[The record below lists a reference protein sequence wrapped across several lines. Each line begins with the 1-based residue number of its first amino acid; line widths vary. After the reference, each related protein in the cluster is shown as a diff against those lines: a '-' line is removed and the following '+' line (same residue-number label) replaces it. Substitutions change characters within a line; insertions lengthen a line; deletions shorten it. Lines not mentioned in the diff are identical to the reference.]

1 MLKRNL
7 VKFVFLVN
15 SYLKRS
21 GIGRSALVRY
31 LRKGVYRLLMR
42 IVAPDDVYLTR
53 SNDIQMYVYTNT
65 VSFHDY
71 VLQSYEPYTT
81 ELFKQAVKPR
91 AVVVDIGAQFGY
103 FSLIAAKLAGS
114 QGRVYSFE
122 PSASNFKLLKDN
134 IRLNNIDNITPFQ
147 KAVGESS
154 SVVTLFIYQ
163 GSDSHGMYPR
173 PDTPVKER
181 VEIECVA
188 LDQFLPHETTDIVKI
203 DIEGH
208 EPYALAGMKHLISRN
223 KHLIL
228 FTELVPGFLRQAG
241 VECQTYLDQIEAL
254 GFQIR
259 LIDEDRR
266 RLVPVERSLVEK
278 QDAFW
283 HANLYCVKDN

>member
-1 MLKRNL
+1 
-7 VKFVFLVN
+7 
-15 SYLKRS
+15 
-21 GIGRSALVRY
+21 
-31 LRKGVYRLLMR
+31 
-42 IVAPDDVYLTR
+42 
-53 SNDIQMYVYTNT
+53 
-65 VSFHDY
+65 
-71 VLQSYEPYTT
+71 
-81 ELFKQAVKPR
+81 
-91 AVVVDIGAQFGY
+91 
-103 FSLIAAKLAGS
+103 
-114 QGRVYSFE
+114 
-122 PSASNFKLLKDN
+122 
-134 IRLNNIDNITPFQ
+134 
-147 KAVGESS
+147 
-154 SVVTLFIYQ
+154 
-163 GSDSHGMYPR
+163 
-173 PDTPVKER
+173 
-181 VEIECVA
+181 
-188 LDQFLPHETTDIVKI
+188 PHETTDIVKI